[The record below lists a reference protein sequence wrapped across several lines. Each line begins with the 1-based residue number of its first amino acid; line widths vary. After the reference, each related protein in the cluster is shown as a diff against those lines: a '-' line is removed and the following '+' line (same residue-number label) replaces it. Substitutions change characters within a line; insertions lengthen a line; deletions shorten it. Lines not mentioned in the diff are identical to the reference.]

1 MLNVT
6 VQWLKRLIDNDSL
19 PASTLQNSAK
29 PEIEN
34 LRSNGFIE
42 LRRSGSGARY
52 YLIDCEVIKKIIDAN
67 TYKGDM
73 STLSPKAKAVAMHG
87 DAHKG
92 KDNSM
97 LFMLSATDKEVIWS
111 NHKDK
116 LNVFNYSSKYGVASL
131 LTKLGDDWSTNK
143 PIALVENLDLLI
155 YARQYFLDIKFSGT
169 ILYYSGM
176 VSGKLLEWLSES
188 DRAESYVI
196 FPDYDIVGLN
206 NYIRVKDILGDKLSI
221 YIPDNLK
228 ELLLKYG
235 NEYTLQNSQADRT
248 AIENTKYRDA
258 TMLYKLLLETG
269 KTLHQEA
276 LMFA

>member
-6 VQWLKRLIDNDSL
+6 VQWLKRLIDNGSL

-92 KDNSM
+92 KDSSM
-97 LFMLSATDKEVIWS
+97 LFILSATDNEVIWD
-111 NHKDK
+111 NNINK
-116 LNVFNYSSKYGVASL
+116 LDIFNYSSKYGVASL
-131 LTKLGDDWSTNK
+131 VAKIGDGWSTNK

-155 YARQYFLDIKFSGT
+155 YAQQYFLDIKFSGT
-169 ILYYSGM
+169 VLYYSGM
-176 VSGKLLEWLSES
+176 VSGKLLDWLSES
-188 DRAESYVI
+188 ERADSYVM

-206 NYIRVKDILGDKLSI
+206 NYIRVKDRLGNKVSI
-221 YIPDNLK
+221 FIPDNLK
-228 ELLLKYG
+228 ELILMYG
-235 NEYTLQNSQADRT
+235 IEDTLQNSQADRT
-248 AIENTKYRDA
+248 SIENTKYKDA
-258 TMLYKLLLETG
+258 IELYKLLLETG

-276 LMFA
+276 LALI